1 MEPALKQRLIGAIVL
16 VALAVIFLPMLI
28 KGPAPESG
36 VADMPLDM
44 PEGPQ
49 GEFETRELPLLAPA
63 PATPEGGVVGMPTPD
78 GTLPTVDTRNPDAAA
93 LANGEGEGG
102 DAGAA
107 LPPRAAAGDH
117 AVNFGSYASDADAT
131 RVVQA
136 LAAVGLPGYQD
147 TISGRDNRTLHRVRI
162 GPYATRADAE
172 IARIA
177 ANEVNP
183 RVDARVVTLDAEP
196 VEPAGPSD
204 AADAAEPARPV
215 AQAPAEPPP
224 AREPEP
230 ARTPEPAPVAS
241 APAPRAPA
249 AADVGFAVQIGAF
262 SQAAQAGQLR
272 DKARAAGFSSFIEQV
287 QTDQGTLSRV
297 RVGPVGSRA
306 EAEALK
312 AEVAAKLGVDG
323 MVRPHP

>member
-1 MEPALKQRLIGAIVL
+1 
-16 VALAVIFLPMLI
+16 
-28 KGPAPESG
+28 
-36 VADMPLDM
+36 
-44 PEGPQ
+44 
-49 GEFETRELPLLAPA
+49 
-63 PATPEGGVVGMPTPD
+63 
-78 GTLPTVDTRNPDAAA
+78 
-93 LANGEGEGG
+93 
-102 DAGAA
+102 
-107 LPPRAAAGDH
+107 
-117 AVNFGSYASDADAT
+117 
-131 RVVQA
+131 
-136 LAAVGLPGYQD
+136 
-147 TISGRDNRTLHRVRI
+147 
-162 GPYATRADAE
+162 
-172 IARIA
+172 
-177 ANEVNP
+177 
-183 RVDARVVTLDAEP
+183 
-196 VEPAGPSD
+196 
-204 AADAAEPARPV
+204 
-215 AQAPAEPPP
+215 EPPP